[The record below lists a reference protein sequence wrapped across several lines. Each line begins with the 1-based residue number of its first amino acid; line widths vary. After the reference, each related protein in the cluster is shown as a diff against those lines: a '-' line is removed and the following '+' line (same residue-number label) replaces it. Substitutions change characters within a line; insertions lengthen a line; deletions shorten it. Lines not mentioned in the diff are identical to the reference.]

1 MTYLIIVVLI
11 MMSAL
16 FSGLTLGF
24 FSLNKDD
31 LGRKAELGDKQAK
44 KVYSVRKNGN
54 LLLCTLL
61 IGNVAVNSVLAIFL
75 GTIASGVVAGLLA
88 TGLIVIF
95 GEIVPQAAF
104 SRYALVLGS
113 KLVWL
118 VRIFLVILLPICW
131 PLAWILDKVLG
142 DELDT
147 VYSKRELIKMIEKHE
162 DLSESEIDEDEERI
176 IKGGLSYSEK
186 TAQDI
191 MTPRVEIMALEKKQ
205 RLDKKT
211 LSEIVA
217 SGHSRLPV
225 YKERTD
231 NVVGILYAKDLIA
244 VDLKNKTAGAIARK
258 NVIFVDSGTHLD
270 DLLEDFK
277 RTRNHLFVVIDEYN
291 SVVGLVTIEDVLE
304 EIIGAEI
311 IDEFDVRADL
321 QEHAK
326 KKAKKRTKKS

>member
-1 MTYLIIVVLI
+1 LIVV
-11 MMSAL
+11 
-16 FSGLTLGF
+16 
-24 FSLNKDD
+24 
-31 LGRKAELGDKQAK
+31 
-44 KVYSVRKNGN
+44 
-54 LLLCTLL
+54 
-61 IGNVAVNSVLAIFL
+61 
-75 GTIASGVVAGLLA
+75 
-88 TGLIVIF
+88 F

-118 VRIFLVILLPICW
+118 VRIFLIILFPICW

-186 TAQDI
+186 AAQDI
-191 MTPRVEIMALEKKQ
+191 MTPRVEMVALKKEQ

-211 LSEIVA
+211 LAKVVA
-217 SGHSRLPV
+217 TGHSRIPI
-225 YKERTD
+225 YKERMD
-231 NVVGILYAKDLIA
+231 NIVGILYVKDLIG
-244 VDLKNKTAGAIARK
+244 VDLKNKTAGSIARK
-258 NVIFVDSGTHLD
+258 NVIFVDSNAFLD

-277 RTRNHLFVVIDEYN
+277 RTRNHLFVVIDKYN
-291 SVVGLVTIEDVLE
+291 SVVGVVTIEDVIE

-311 IDEFDVRADL
+311 VDEFDNRVDL
-321 QEHAK
+321 QEQAK

>member
-1 MTYLIIVVLI
+1 MTYLIVIVLI

-75 GTIASGVVAGLLA
+75 GSIASGVAAGLLA

-104 SRYALVLGS
+104 SRYALALGS
-113 KLVWL
+113 RLVWL
-118 VRIFLVILLPICW
+118 VRIFLIILFPICW

-176 IKGGLSYSEK
+176 IKGGLSYSE
-186 TAQDI
+186 
-191 MTPRVEIMALEKKQ
+191 
-205 RLDKKT
+205 
-211 LSEIVA
+211 
-217 SGHSRLPV
+217 
-225 YKERTD
+225 
-231 NVVGILYAKDLIA
+231 
-244 VDLKNKTAGAIARK
+244 
-258 NVIFVDSGTHLD
+258 
-270 DLLEDFK
+270 
-277 RTRNHLFVVIDEYN
+277 
-291 SVVGLVTIEDVLE
+291 
-304 EIIGAEI
+304 
-311 IDEFDVRADL
+311 
-321 QEHAK
+321 
-326 KKAKKRTKKS
+326 

>member
-1 MTYLIIVVLI
+1 MTYLIVIVLI

-75 GTIASGVVAGLLA
+75 GSIASGVAAGLLA

-104 SRYALVLGS
+104 SRYALALGS
-113 KLVWL
+113 RLVWL
-118 VRIFLVILLPICW
+118 VRIFLIILFPICW

-191 MTPRVEIMALEKKQ
+191 MTPRVEMVALKKEQ

-211 LSEIVA
+211 LAKVVA
-217 SGHSRLPV
+217 TGHSRIPI
-225 YKERTD
+225 YKERMD
-231 NVVGILYAKDLIA
+231 NVIGILYVKDLIG
-244 VDLKNKTAGAIARK
+244 VDLKNKTAGSLARK
-258 NVIFVDSGTHLD
+258 NTIFVDSLAFLD
-270 DLLEDFK
+270 NLLEDFK
-277 RTRNHLFVVIDEYN
+277 RTRNHLFVVIDKYN
-291 SVVGLVTIEDVLE
+291 SVVGVVTIEDVLE

-311 IDEFDVRADL
+311 VDEFDDRVDL
-321 QEHAK
+321 QEQAK
-326 KKAKKRTKKS
+326 KKAKKRTRKS

>member
-1 MTYLIIVVLI
+1 MVYLIVIVLVLF
-11 MMSAL
+11 SAL

-31 LGRKAELGDKQAK
+31 LERKAELGDKQAMQ
-44 KVYSVRKNGN
+44 VYSVRKNGN
-54 LLLCTLL
+54 MLLCTLL

-75 GTIASGVVAGLLA
+75 GSIASGIAAGFLA

-104 SRYALVLGS
+104 SRYALLLGS

-118 VRIFLVILLPICW
+118 VRIFLIMLFPICW
-131 PLAWILDKVLG
+131 PLAWVLDKALG

-147 VYSKRELIKMIEKHE
+147 VYSKRELVKMIEKHE
-162 DLSESEIDEDEERI
+162 DLSESEIDADEERI

-191 MTPRVEIMALEKKQ
+191 MTPRVEIIALKKTQ
-205 RLDKKT
+205 RLDKKA
-211 LSEIVA
+211 LSDIVS
-217 SGHSRLPV
+217 SGHSRIPV
-225 YKERTD
+225 YQDRMD
-231 NVVGILYAKDLIA
+231 NVVGILYTKDLIA
-244 VDLKNKTAGAIARK
+244 VDLKNKTAGALARK
-258 NVIFVDSGTHLD
+258 STIFVDSGTHLD
-270 DLLEDFK
+270 DLFEDFK
-277 RTRNHLFVVIDEYN
+277 KTRNHLFVVIDEYN

-311 IDEFDVRADL
+311 VDEFDVHVDL

-326 KKAKKRTKKS
+326 KKAKKRTKKA